1 MLPSDGWALS
11 SIAESGTRT
20 GQVRADAQSEAVRR
34 DGPMAAAGAL
44 HERLPSLVG
53 LFSVP
58 IAVTTASSVA
68 KAAAKGASR
77 AHAAQVAETAHVCR
91 AVQVDADNVVS
102 GLLAG
107 SRQTTS
113 GSSSASSEASSSSRA
128 SSRDIVSVV
137 PGIHTMSRSWR
148 AMLRDETGLPAF
160 LGLAAHERIRELAQ
174 RDQAARVIAFAV
186 ARTAWRTRVIQES
199 VKLRREETWRA
210 SANSLSSAAPV
221 PPTSARRTGSS
232 SGSRFPSS
240 PSSFELAGGRA
251 RDRPSANG
259 SGQRSSRSLLAQ
271 AGSAALGRSVPG
283 DRSETTQSTA
293 SASEF
298 GLIGSGVSMGS
309 HSTELRTAGEAR
321 QPSVA
326 EARSASGCASARLR
340 GFSAR
345 SSPAT
350 YEARDAPQSLCA
362 GDAGYDEDELDQM
375 ATHAVLRVAR
385 QFSPVRLGDAFTL
398 ALGGDPTLPGA
409 RSEAHDQGRAS
420 CERFALAAGAL
431 PDDKVEASAEAATQ
445 AALSNGSASP
455 EVPFAHGFC
464 GWPAPWHPVHR
475 AHTSHLTRRRRA
487 ASGQPRLRHDPS
499 SVTLLELLRWWPIG
513 VDAMDAKAMVDVI
526 MTTAAP
532 PPQPSAAVARLLG
545 GEEVTRS
552 VVNLAWRAVSAVGL
566 KEANAAA
573 SARAASTAAAAVGS
587 PLPTSSAQTC
597 AAPKPASAPVKASE
611 GPAAIC
617 VSLARLCEPGSGGPS
632 TSSGG
637 STVSDSFASASPWPG
652 ARLPPSPHD
661 GFVAFIPRTYCT
673 PLHWRRPDAAGM
685 PRPVRDRRTGLPVRP
700 AGEEATMTM
709 SDMQILVEALVQ
721 RHPDLAHIAKD
732 PPLRLR
738 YSAFVLAFCLGALR
752 GYSATTYRP
761 RDVHASNLVD
771 ALIACASNRLEGM
784 MPFAPGEFLNYSR
797 QFDWMLRQVEHAA
810 SMAAPD
816 DATGASS
823 PAELHA
829 ATAMPDDP
837 TVGPLVSVDM
847 LRRAAKMGLLP
858 GMLGTAKRGG
868 VRVPLE
874 APLAIPG
881 WALERIGNGAPRKLA
896 SGRRGFLAF
905 EDFMW
910 LALSEKDA
918 MAGPSIEYWCSVIDT
933 DDDGFI
939 GDMDVAAAIRYQELS
954 AHGVSS
960 PRTASKGL
968 GLGRSIDEADTA
980 EMVTVPR
987 EAAYCQLVDA
997 VRPDSFM
1004 CTPQGKGCI
1013 RFTARTVRT
1022 RACGPVVFGL
1032 LLAMPPPDK
1041 AA

>member
-1 MLPSDGWALS
+1 
-11 SIAESGTRT
+11 
-20 GQVRADAQSEAVRR
+20 
-34 DGPMAAAGAL
+34 
-44 HERLPSLVG
+44 
-53 LFSVP
+53 
-58 IAVTTASSVA
+58 
-68 KAAAKGASR
+68 
-77 AHAAQVAETAHVCR
+77 
-91 AVQVDADNVVS
+91 
-102 GLLAG
+102 
-107 SRQTTS
+107 
-113 GSSSASSEASSSSRA
+113 
-128 SSRDIVSVV
+128 
-137 PGIHTMSRSWR
+137 
-148 AMLRDETGLPAF
+148 
-160 LGLAAHERIRELAQ
+160 
-174 RDQAARVIAFAV
+174 
-186 ARTAWRTRVIQES
+186 
-199 VKLRREETWRA
+199 
-210 SANSLSSAAPV
+210 
-221 PPTSARRTGSS
+221 
-232 SGSRFPSS
+232 
-240 PSSFELAGGRA
+240 
-251 RDRPSANG
+251 
-259 SGQRSSRSLLAQ
+259 
-271 AGSAALGRSVPG
+271 
-283 DRSETTQSTA
+283 
-293 SASEF
+293 
-298 GLIGSGVSMGS
+298 
-309 HSTELRTAGEAR
+309 
-321 QPSVA
+321 
-326 EARSASGCASARLR
+326 
-340 GFSAR
+340 
-345 SSPAT
+345 
-350 YEARDAPQSLCA
+350 
-362 GDAGYDEDELDQM
+362 
-375 ATHAVLRVAR
+375 
-385 QFSPVRLGDAFTL
+385 
-398 ALGGDPTLPGA
+398 
-409 RSEAHDQGRAS
+409 
-420 CERFALAAGAL
+420 
-431 PDDKVEASAEAATQ
+431 
-445 AALSNGSASP
+445 
-455 EVPFAHGFC
+455 
-464 GWPAPWHPVHR
+464 
-475 AHTSHLTRRRRA
+475 
-487 ASGQPRLRHDPS
+487 
-499 SVTLLELLRWWPIG
+499 
-513 VDAMDAKAMVDVI
+513 MDAKAMVDVI

-552 VVNLAWRAVSAVGL
+552 VVNLAWRAS
-566 KEANAAA
+566 
-573 SARAASTAAAAVGS
+573 
-587 PLPTSSAQTC
+587 C
-597 AAPKPASAPVKASE
+597 AAPKPASAPLKAPE

-700 AGEEATMTM
+700 AGEDATMTM

-881 WALERIGNGAPRKLA
+881 WALERVGNGAPRKLA

-968 GLGRSIDEADTA
+968 GLGRAIDEADTA